1 MDRPSLRQDIDTLLK
16 ERNNPCQDI
25 RAREVKGQG
34 DLTDQAELMVRTY
47 LGSGQPEHFIR

>member
-1 MDRPSLRQDIDTLLK
+1 MLLK

-34 DLTDQAELMVRTY
+34 DLTEQAELVVRI
-47 LGSGQPEHFIR
+47 GFRNFVICQNRSEISAKFGKN